1 MGDPGVKPLRVALG
15 ERSYPI
21 RFAADGLRGLPDAI
35 ARILPA
41 GPIAIVTNATV
52 GRRYLPSV
60 RDGLR
65 ARGFAPVV
73 VSVPDGERAKTL
85 RVAEAV
91 IGRMLAA
98 GLDRTSAIVAL
109 GGGVVGDLAGFV
121 AAIFLRGVPYV
132 QVPTTLLAQVDSSVG
147 GKTGVNHARGK
158 NLIGAFHQPSLVYA
172 DLSTLRTLEPRE
184 LRAGMAEV
192 IKVGVIRDARLF
204 ARLEREMPRLLRVE
218 VPALAPIVRRCCE
231 IKAEVVAADE
241 REAGLRAILNFG
253 HTFGH
258 AIENLTGYHRHKHGE
273 AVAMG
278 MVLAARLSRRMGLCD
293 GGTVTRIE
301 HLIHRAGLPVEAP
314 AFRRDAWRRAVL
326 TDKKRRA
333 DRIHFV
339 AVTGIGRVR
348 IELMRVTDL
357 LAALDRERESR

>member
-1 MGDPGVKPLRVALG
+1 MGDPGVKPLRVNLG

-21 RFAADGLRGLPDAI
+21 CFAADGLRGLPDAM
-35 ARILPA
+35 ARIHAPGRL
-41 GPIAIVTNATV
+41 AIVTNATV
-52 GRRYLPSV
+52 GRRYLPVV

-65 ARGFAPVV
+65 ARGFITVV
-73 VSVPDGERAKTL
+73 ISVPDGERAKTL
-85 RVAEAV
+85 RVAESV
-91 IGRMLAA
+91 VGRMLAA
-98 GLDRTSAIVAL
+98 GLDRSSAVVAL

-158 NLIGAFHQPSLVYA
+158 NLIGAFHQPSLVYT
-172 DLSTLRTLEPRE
+172 DLSTLRTLDTRE

-204 ARLEREMPRLLRVE
+204 ARLERDMPRLLRVDI
-218 VPALAPIVRRCCE
+218 ASLAPIVRRCCA
-231 IKAEVVAADE
+231 IKAAVVAADE

-258 AIENLTGYHRHKHGE
+258 AIETLTGYRRHKHGE

-278 MVLAARLSRRMGLCD
+278 MVLAARVSQGMGFCD
-293 GGTVTRIE
+293 GGTTARIE
-301 HLIHRAGLPVEAP
+301 NLVRRAGLPAEP
-314 AFRRDAWRRAVL
+314 PDFRLDAWRRAVL

-333 DRIHFV
+333 DSIHFV
-339 AVTGIGRVR
+339 AVTEIGRVR
-348 IELMRVTDL
+348 IEKLAVNDL
-357 LAALDRERESR
+357 LAALDHAKESR

>member
-1 MGDPGVKPLRVALG
+1 MGDLGVKPLRVELG

-21 RFAADGLRGLPDAI
+21 RFAADRLAGLPDAI

-41 GPIAIVTNATV
+41 GPLALVTNAAV
-52 GRRYLPSV
+52 GRRYLPAV

-65 ARGFAPVV
+65 ERGFAPLV

-85 RVAEAV
+85 RVAERV

-98 GLDRTSAIVAL
+98 GLDRSSAVVAL

-121 AAIFLRGVPYV
+121 AAIFLRGVPCV

-158 NLIGAFHQPSLVYA
+158 NLIGAFHQPSLVYT
-172 DLSTLRTLEPRE
+172 DLSTLRTLPPRE

-192 IKVGVIRDARLF
+192 IKAAVIRDARLF
-204 ARLEREMPRLLRVE
+204 ARLERDIPRLLRVD
-218 VPALAPIVRRCCE
+218 VAALAPIIRRCCE

-258 AIENLTGYHRHKHGE
+258 AIENLTGYRRHKHGE

-278 MVLAARLSRRMGLCD
+278 MVLEARVSRRIGMC
-293 GGTVTRIE
+293 GGAVVARIE
-301 HLIHRAGLPVEAP
+301 QIVRRAGLPARAP

-326 TDKKRRA
+326 ADKKRRA
-333 DRIHFV
+333 DKIAFV
-339 AVTGIGRVR
+339 AVTEIGRVR
-348 IELMRVTDL
+348 IESLAVTDL

>member
-1 MGDPGVKPLRVALG
+1 MGDPGVKPLLVDLG

-35 ARILPA
+35 ARRIPP
-41 GPIAIVTNATV
+41 GPVAIVTNAKI
-52 GRRYLPSV
+52 GRSYLPTV

-65 ARGFAPVV
+65 ARGFAPLVAT
-73 VSVPDGERAKTL
+73 VPDGERAKTL
-85 RVAEAV
+85 RVAESV
-91 IGRMLAA
+91 IGRMLVA
-98 GLDRTSAIVAL
+98 GLDRASAVVAL

-158 NLIGAFHQPSLVYA
+158 NLIGAFHQPVLVYA
-172 DLSTLRTLEPRE
+172 DLSTLRTLDPRD

-192 IKVGVIRDARLF
+192 IKYGVIRDERLF
-204 ARLEREMPRLLRVE
+204 TRLEREMPRLLAVDIA
-218 VPALAPIVRRCCE
+218 ALAPVVRRSCE

-258 AIENLTGYHRHKHGE
+258 AIEMLTRYRRYRHGE

-278 MVLAARLSRRMGLCD
+278 MGIAARISCRLGLCD
-293 GGTVTRIE
+293 AAAVDRIE
-301 HLIHRAGLPVEAP
+301 GLVRHAGLPVQP
-314 AFRRDAWRRAVL
+314 PSFRRDAWRRAVMA
-326 TDKKRRA
+326 DKKRRA
-333 DRIHFV
+333 DKIHFV
-339 AVTGIGRVR
+339 AVTRVGRVR
-348 IELMRVTDL
+348 IEKIAVTEL
-357 LAALDRERESR
+357 LAALDRE